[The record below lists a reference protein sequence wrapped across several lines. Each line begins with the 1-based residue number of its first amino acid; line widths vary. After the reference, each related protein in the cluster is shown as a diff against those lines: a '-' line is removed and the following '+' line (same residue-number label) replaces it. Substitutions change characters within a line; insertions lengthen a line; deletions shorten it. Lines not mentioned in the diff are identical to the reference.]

1 MDDNRYAPPKA
12 EVESADSDA
21 GVAPPLWNPNAAASW
36 SLLLSP
42 IFGSWLHMRNWQ
54 MMGDHDRA
62 ANARGWLIAALAVLL
77 VSVVLAVLLS
87 PHTAQLIRIGDVG
100 FLIAWY
106 YTAARPQVVFVKG
119 RYGDRYPRRGWLVPI
134 ATAIGVIVLSLLAL
148 VPLAL
153 LLGARA

>member
-1 MDDNRYAPPKA
+1 MDDNRFAPPKA
-12 EVESADSDA
+12 VVEGAYGEV

-42 IFGSWLHMRNWQ
+42 IFGTWLHMKNWQ
-54 MMGDHDRA
+54 AMGDHERA
-62 ANARGWLIAALAVLL
+62 ANARKWLIAALAVLL
-77 VSVVLAVLLS
+77 VSIVLAVFLPARLDGL
-87 PHTAQLIRIGDVG
+87 TRIVSFA

-106 YTAARPQVVFVKG
+106 YAAAKPQVRFVKEH
-119 RYGDRYPRRGWLVPI
+119 YGDHYPRKGWLVPI
-134 ATAIGVIVLSLLAL
+134 ATAIGLIVASILAL